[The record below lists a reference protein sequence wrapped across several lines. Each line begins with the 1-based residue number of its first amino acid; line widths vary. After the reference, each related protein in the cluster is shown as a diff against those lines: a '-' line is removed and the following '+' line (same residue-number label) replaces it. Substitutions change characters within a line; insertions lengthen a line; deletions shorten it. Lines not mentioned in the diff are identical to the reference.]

1 MKTRFAIMFG
11 AIALAFT
18 LVLVSCATFQSNAGK
33 FLATT
38 AVVVDT
44 SMQAWA
50 SFVVAGKTSTNQQAK
65 VKELYMSYQGYM
77 MVATNAYALAV
88 TTGDHTLFTAPSNN
102 LVTVKMAIINNT
114 LAP

>member
-18 LVLVSCATFQSNAGK
+18 LVLVGCTTFQSNAGK

-38 AVVVDT
+38 ATVVDT

-50 SFVVAGKTSTNQQAK
+50 SFVVAGKTTPAEQAK
-65 VKELYMSYQGYM
+65 VRELYLSYQGYM
-77 MVATNAYALAV
+77 MVATNSYALAM
-88 TTGDHTLFTAPSNN
+88 TTGDYTLFTSPSND